1 MLANNAPQ
9 PPDDLKPET
18 RQPSATLKLVYVD
31 RGLQGSRRLL
41 IQKPLEANKN
51 LPDLFGSS
59 KVGHGVGN
67 RVMVFK
73 TEQRSQFFLIE
84 FIDADAHVM

>member
-9 PPDDLKPET
+9 PPDYLKPET

-51 LPDLFGSS
+51 LPDLFGS
-59 KVGHGVGN
+59 
-67 RVMVFK
+67 FK

>member
-1 MLANNAPQ
+1 MLANAPQ
-9 PPDDLKPET
+9 PPDYLKPET

-59 KVGHGVGN
+59 KVGHV
-67 RVMVFK
+67 VFK

>member
-41 IQKPLEANKN
+41 IQKPLETFPISSG
-51 LPDLFGSS
+51 LPRSATASAIELWYL
-59 KVGHGVGN
+59 
-67 RVMVFK
+67 RR
-73 TEQRSQFFLIE
+73 EQRSQFFLIE

>member
-1 MLANNAPQ
+1 MHLNHLITSSPKRGS
-9 PPDDLKPET
+9 PRL
-18 RQPSATLKLVYVD
+18 LKLVYAD